1 MSTLAKKVKGIFYNP
16 AHDEE
21 RNPNPNNDEQQQIVS
36 MVLGDWEVFRP
47 PQEEMHQ
54 WWAKEQRM
62 YDNDHWSDLR
72 SEEESRMRPNLS
84 ENVFRSQ
91 IESTVGK
98 LCGWM
103 PVPDFEEQ
111 EDNDKSKAADL
122 NAFMP
127 NELKQINFR
136 QKFVRAMRRCL
147 LHGPFILQTTHDPD
161 FEGGRGMYRY
171 TGRNDIVPVD
181 LYSFFPDPRVTDFI
195 NLQKM
200 AAIIVRPEPKTM
212 EYFRK
217 RFGKRGELVQPDNT
231 QGEHGSTNEL
241 SSSAFN
247 RDVFAGGT
255 TMASTGTQTAHLLEY
270 WYRGLPKLITRE
282 DREAF
287 KDAAEEALERGADP
301 SEYLAKLRGD
311 MEGVHCIYISQNG
324 VFLEHKAYIYDH
336 GEYPF
341 TARTLYPQEGSVWGA
356 GFGRDMIS
364 LQIALNRFTEMAMET
379 MGKQGNNA
387 IMYEE
392 GSITK
397 PRTWQEQRS
406 IEGAMLP
413 IAMGGMDKV
422 KPLPAADMP
431 GSLFNMITHVLEM
444 FQKVT
449 GQYDSAN
456 GQADSRV
463 TSGAQ
468 ARALIA
474 AAGTRLNTVSDLIS
488 ESLQEVFRQY
498 VELMVQFYT
507 NERISRVNGRK
518 VSISRASLISSVPTE
533 YVPADGMMSEPI
545 EQEMMPAPPMSPE
558 GMMPLGEEA
567 PMPDM
572 MGDPTMEGMLGADP
586 MSMPPGPQPPQEPE
600 VLTLNEEFI
609 PEFDIRV
616 NIGVDKPQDREYWTQ
631 LGFNLLNIQDPV
643 TGLPM
648 LDGEGLSYI
657 LQTGRMESMDI
668 IQRRIEE
675 RSQQTQQM
683 QQTAQQ
689 AEQLQA
695 ENQQLQQA
703 LQEAG
708 VQLQQMDDEDRQI
721 ERELKIGEHQLKE
734 AKVAADLMKNGY
746 QAPPL
751 EPNTQQFDITQG
763 SERF

>member
-1 MSTLAKKVKGIFYNP
+1 MSIAKKIAGIFYDPNMK
-16 AHDEE
+16 EQ
-21 RNPNPNNDEQQQIVS
+21 RNQNPNNEEQQQIAS
-36 MVLGDWEVFRP
+36 MVLGDFEVFRP
-47 PQEEMHQ
+47 PQEEQHP

-91 IESTVGK
+91 IESAVGK

-103 PVPDFEEQ
+103 PTPDFEEQ
-111 EDNDKSKAADL
+111 EDNDKGKAADL
-122 NAFMP
+122 NDYMP

-147 LHGPFILQTTHDPD
+147 LHGPFILQTVHDPD
-161 FEGGRGMYRY
+161 YEGGRGMYRY
-171 TGRNDIVPVD
+171 KGRNDIVPVD
-181 LYSFFPDPRVTDFI
+181 LYSFFPDPRITDFI

-200 AAIIVRPEPKTM
+200 SAIIIRPEPKTM

-231 QGEHGSTNEL
+231 QGEHGTTNVG
-241 SSSAFN
+241 SSRAFN
-247 RDVFAGGT
+247 LDLTGGT
-255 TMASTGTQTAHLLEY
+255 SGASSTGTQTAHLLEY
-270 WYRGLPKLITRE
+270 WYRGLPKIVTRE

-301 SEYLAKLRGD
+301 SEYLAKVRGD
-311 MEGVHCIYISQNG
+311 MEGVHCIYVSQNG

-341 TARTLYPQEGSVWGA
+341 TARTLYPEEGNIWGA

-379 MGKQGNNA
+379 MGRSGNTA

-392 GSITK
+392 GAISK
-397 PRTWQEQRS
+397 PRTWETQRS

-413 IAMGGMDKV
+413 TATGALSGNKIRELQGSDV
-422 KPLPAADMP
+422 P
-431 GSLFNMITHVLEM
+431 GTLFNMITHTLEM

-449 GQYDSAN
+449 GQFDSAN

-488 ESLQEVFRQY
+488 EALQEVFRQY

-533 YVPADGMMSEPI
+533 YIPVDNAPPGPVQP
-545 EQEMMPAPPMSPE
+545 EQEGMGYEEEGAMPAE
-558 GMMPLGEEA
+558 G
-567 PMPDM
+567 MPDM
-572 MGDPTMEGMLGADP
+572 E
-586 MSMPPGPQPPQEPE
+586 QPLAPEEPK
-600 VLTLNEEFI
+600 VMTLNEEFI

-631 LGFNLLNIQDPV
+631 LGFNMLGIQDPV

-668 IQRRIEE
+668 IRRRIQNE
-675 RSQQTQQM
+675 SGQQQQL
-683 QQTAQQ
+683 QQ
-689 AEQLQA
+689 AAEQAQQLQA
-695 ENQQLQQA
+695 ENQQLQQM
-703 LQEAG
+703 LEQAG
-708 VQLQQMDDEDRQI
+708 MQLEQQNQSDRQF
-721 ERELKIGEHQLKE
+721 EQQLRVGDQQIKA
-734 AKVAADLMKNGY
+734 AKVANDMMKNGGY

-751 EPNTQQFDITQG
+751 EPTTQQFDITQG
-763 SERF
+763 ADRF